1 MGLFPMPEE
10 GLGWSAVGTL
20 PVHAIL
26 ALPTHQRQEEA
37 GTNHTAPSAK
47 PTARMASGCSPKL
60 RMAVLSDTNTYSTSG
75 LLPDPSSS

>member
-1 MGLFPMPEE
+1 MGLFPTPEE

-26 ALPTHQRQEEA
+26 SLPTHQRQEEA
-37 GTNHTAPSAK
+37 GTDH
-47 PTARMASGCSPKL
+47 TARMASGCSPKL